1 MKADTISNMIDT
13 VWDEFWSID
22 VADPKTQKQVL
33 KIYRIIQII
42 ARVYGY
48 NVLFATVFFIIGA
61 ILTGE
66 KSVPMDIWLPN
77 KEILKISPYFEII
90 SILETVL
97 TITSAMFC
105 LIPFDALLI
114 MIIGLVYCQF
124 ILLSEQLL
132 KLSGNKDNYET
143 IRKCVAH
150 HNLLLK

>member
-1 MKADTISNMIDT
+1 MIDT
-13 VWDEFWSID
+13 VWNEFWPINT
-22 VADPKTQKQVL
+22 ADEKTQIQVL
-33 KIYRIIQII
+33 KMYRIVQII

-48 NVLFATVFFIIGA
+48 NVLFATIFFIIGA

-66 KSVPMDIWLPN
+66 KSVPMDIWLPD
-77 KEILKISPYFEII
+77 KEILKITPYFEII
-90 SILETVL
+90 SMLETLL

-114 MIIGLVYCQF
+114 TMIGLVYCQF
-124 ILLSEQLL
+124 ILLSDQLL
-132 KLSGNKDNYET
+132 KLSENVDNYET